1 MLEVDPVNYT
11 NQLDLDGNEI
21 ILIPFQD
28 GLWRVRRTLHSD
40 FKNGG

>member
-1 MLEVDPVNYT
+1 MLEIDPVNYT

-28 GLWRVRRTLHSD
+28 GLWRVRRTPHSD
-40 FKNGG
+40 FINVR

>member
-1 MLEVDPVNYT
+1 MLEIDPVEYT

-28 GLWRVRRTLHSD
+28 GLWRVRRVPRSD
-40 FKNGG
+40 FKNGR